1 MKTRFLLGFMV
12 VVGCIAVWLVN
23 AGRHGL
29 TQQSTRQ
36 VAPAGDAAQ
45 ALQPLP
51 GDTVVQAGPS
61 TTMVEPAPAE
71 VAVTP
76 PVPSVGQDSA
86 GPPAVSP
93 APAPAPVRR
102 VEPARVAA
110 APEPLV
116 PKPIARAALGS
127 VGADPDAEE
136 VWVNA
141 INDPNR
147 SANERKDLIEDL
159 NEDGFPDPK
168 NITEDDLPLIVSRL
182 ALIEELAPD
191 AVDDV
196 NLAAFQEAY
205 KDLVNML
212 DRLSRK

>member
-1 MKTRFLLGFMV
+1 M
-12 VVGCIAVWLVN
+12 
-23 AGRHGL
+23 
-29 TQQSTRQ
+29 
-36 VAPAGDAAQ
+36 
-45 ALQPLP
+45 
-51 GDTVVQAGPS
+51 
-61 TTMVEPAPAE
+61 PAPAL
-71 VAVTP
+71 
-76 PVPSVGQDSA
+76 
-86 GPPAVSP
+86 
-93 APAPAPVRR
+93 APVRR
-102 VEPARVAA
+102 ADVPQRVSN

-116 PKPIARAALGS
+116 PKPVARTALGF
-127 VGADPDAEE
+127 VGADADAEE

-168 NITEDDLPLIVSRL
+168 NITEDDVPLIVSRL

-191 AVDDV
+191 AIDDV

-212 DRLSRK
+212 DRLSRN